1 MSELN
6 INQIKNL
13 LPHRY
18 PFLLVDKVMSY
29 EPYQSIVAL
38 KNITL
43 NEPFFTGHFPSM
55 PIMPGVLV
63 TEAMAQTA
71 ALLGCLSIDKNKLSD
86 GSLYYLVGIDNA
98 RFKKPVVPGDQLV
111 LNAIFEKERRNIWKF
126 KTSAT
131 VDDILVASADIMTTV
146 KDPDL

>member
-18 PFLLVDKVMSY
+18 PFLLVDKVISY
-29 EPYQSIVAL
+29 EPLKSIVAL

-43 NEPFFTGHFPSM
+43 NEPYFVGHFPAM

-63 TEAMAQTA
+63 TEVMAQTA
-71 ALLGCLSIDKNKLSD
+71 ALLGCLSSTEKPPKDALF
-86 GSLYYLVGIDNA
+86 YLVGIDNA
-98 RFKKPVVPGDQLV
+98 RFKRPVIPGDQLII
-111 LNAIFEKERRNIWKF
+111 NAIFERERRNVWKF
-126 KTSAT
+126 KTTAT
-131 VDDILVASADIMTTV
+131 VDDVLVASADIMTAV
-146 KDPDL
+146 RKPDL

>member
-18 PFLLVDKVMSY
+18 PFLLVDKVLSY
-29 EPYQSIVAL
+29 EPYKSIVAL
-38 KNITL
+38 KNITM
-43 NEPFFTGHFPSM
+43 NEPFFTGHFPTM

-71 ALLGCLSIDKNKLSD
+71 ALLGCLSIDKDKLSE

-111 LNAIFEKERRNIWKF
+111 INAVFEKERRNIWKF
-126 KTSAT
+126 KTSAS

>member
-18 PFLLVDKVMSY
+18 PFLLVDKVISY
-29 EPYQSIVAL
+29 EPLKSIVAL

-43 NEPFFTGHFPSM
+43 NEPYFVGHFPAM

-63 TEAMAQTA
+63 TEVMAQTA
-71 ALLGCLSIDKNKLSD
+71 ALLGCLSSTEKPTKDALF
-86 GSLYYLVGIDNA
+86 YLVGIDNA
-98 RFKKPVVPGDQLV
+98 RFKRPVIPGDQLII
-111 LNAIFEKERRNIWKF
+111 NAIFERERRNVWKF
-126 KTSAT
+126 KTTAT
-131 VDDILVASADIMTTV
+131 VDDILVASADIMTAV
-146 KDPDL
+146 REPDL

>member
-18 PFLLVDKVMSY
+18 PFLLVDKVVSY
-29 EPYQSIVAL
+29 EPYKSIVAL
-38 KNITL
+38 KNITF

-71 ALLGCLSIDKNKLSD
+71 ALLGCLSIDRNKLSD

-98 RFKKPVVPGDQLV
+98 RFKKPVIPGDQLV
-111 LNAIFEKERRNIWKF
+111 INAIFEKERRNIWKF
-126 KTSAT
+126 KTSAS
-131 VDDILVASADIMTTV
+131 VDDSLVASADIMTTV

>member
-18 PFLLVDKVMSY
+18 PFLLVDKVISY
-29 EPYQSIVAL
+29 EPLKSIVAL

-43 NEPFFTGHFPSM
+43 NEPYFVGHFPAM

-63 TEAMAQTA
+63 TEVMAQTA
-71 ALLGCLSIDKNKLSD
+71 ALLGCLSSTDKPPEDALF
-86 GSLYYLVGIDNA
+86 YLVGIDNA
-98 RFKKPVVPGDQLV
+98 RFKRPVIPGDQLII
-111 LNAIFEKERRNIWKF
+111 NAIFERERRNIWKF
-126 KTSAT
+126 KTTAT
-131 VDDILVASADIMTTV
+131 VDNVLVASADIMTAV
-146 KDPDL
+146 REPDP